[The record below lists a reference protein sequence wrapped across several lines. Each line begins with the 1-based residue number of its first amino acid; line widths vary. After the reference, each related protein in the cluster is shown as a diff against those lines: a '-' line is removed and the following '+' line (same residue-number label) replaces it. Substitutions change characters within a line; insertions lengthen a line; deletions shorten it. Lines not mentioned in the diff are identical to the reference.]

1 MSTSLVATLELGLH
15 FPFGVLAR
23 ARGLHWVFKGT
34 VPPHTS
40 GPLLGRL
47 RMSSRGACAD
57 CFASW
62 VCPHP
67 GRMGFMPPQGPQPSR
82 VSCWLSQSPPS
93 TCRRGCLIRKPR
105 RPAWEAGHFLAI
117 SQFMLKYLPKTWSE
131 WDKTRASENPGSHV
145 QPFLPSTRNLA
156 PAPSGSRRTRQSTTV
171 TSQTCTCS
179 RPGRSK
185 REI

>member
-47 RMSSRGACAD
+47 GMSSRGACAD

-62 VCPHP
+62 ALSSSRQNGLHASSGPPAFP
-67 GRMGFMPPQGPQPSR
+67 GELLA
-82 VSCWLSQSPPS
+82 LSITSIHLQKGLSHQKAQEA
-93 TCRRGCLIRKPR
+93 CL
-105 RPAWEAGHFLAI
+105 
-117 SQFMLKYLPKTWSE
+117 
-131 WDKTRASENPGSHV
+131 
-145 QPFLPSTRNLA
+145 
-156 PAPSGSRRTRQSTTV
+156 GSRALSGHLTV
-171 TSQTCTCS
+171 YAQIPSQDM
-179 RPGRSK
+179 
-185 REI
+185 E